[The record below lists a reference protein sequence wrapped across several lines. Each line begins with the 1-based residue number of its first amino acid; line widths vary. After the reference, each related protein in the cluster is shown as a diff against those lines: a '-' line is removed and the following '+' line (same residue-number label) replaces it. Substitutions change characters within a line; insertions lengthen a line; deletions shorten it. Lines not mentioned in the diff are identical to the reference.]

1 MIIGLWAKRREFGA
15 VASVLLLSAKG
26 LLDASVSPK
35 SCLFL
40 LFRQWGCRLLLK
52 MESLQL
58 FNVSKTPL
66 GARFDRTLPPPWI
79 LLYFPCGVFLTQPA
93 CTCHKRCQ
101 LSDFI
106 FTVHFERLSDGQPIS
121 ESSDTCADRW
131 GLGIVTIVRS
141 SLWHNAC
148 QTQAHL

>member
-26 LLDASVSPK
+26 LLDASVRPK

-79 LLYFPCGVFLTQPA
+79 RPAPLFSLRCVFDAASLHLSQTLPAQWFYFHC
-93 CTCHKRCQ
+93 
-101 LSDFI
+101 
-106 FTVHFERLSDGQPIS
+106 
-121 ESSDTCADRW
+121 
-131 GLGIVTIVRS
+131 
-141 SLWHNAC
+141 SLWEAVRWSANQWIVGHMRRPVRPWHRDNCSLVSLA
-148 QTQAHL
+148 